1 MTEQKPQPTKKSQA
15 SPSLWQMLGQV
26 VATLRS
32 SPGEPPPPAERVEPS
47 NAETDA
53 EQAITVQD
61 ESDPAYLR
69 QQIASL
75 KARMAAQKFE
85 QEALKRKLDL
95 KERFLEQTIKERTR
109 ELTEANAL
117 LNQQISLRKTIS
129 DALVK
134 SQTRL
139 TQAIDASRLGLIDW
153 DVKNGQFY
161 QSAFHELYGEREQT
175 SATVIRTLKDIVHPA
190 DYPDLRDALNAV
202 LKGERLEYQVQYRVR
217 DGQNW
222 FWIEESG
229 KVIDQGAAGQA
240 ERILGTRRNIQSE
253 VLRDEQV
260 RLAKSVFDHT
270 SEGIFV
276 LNEEGRFLSVNAA
289 FARMTGRNAADVVGQ
304 TIHDLSETP
313 QKHEVFNQ
321 IYSELKSKGHWHG
334 EILEKRYQGD
344 YYPQWVQIN
353 AIFDERGRIQHF
365 AGLTSDLSD
374 RKAADEKLAYLLNY
388 DELTHLA
395 NRSQFRDQMHR
406 ALMHYKDQNR
416 PFALIMI
423 DIDRFKR
430 FNDSFGHEASDSLL
444 IQVSERLSDFS
455 GQTDLIARVGGNEFA
470 CLVSGHG
477 ERFAE
482 HIAQSLFHTLT
493 QKHYLVQNHE
503 VVLGFSIGVAQ
514 CPYDANDIETLQ
526 RYGALAV
533 QKAKYQGGNVVQLFD
548 DSLKT
553 FSRQRL
559 QLEQAL
565 RRALSEGGLQVYYQ
579 PKLDLRSGRIT
590 SFEALI
596 RWDHPDRGPISPEE
610 FVQIAEETALIYELG
625 AYVLRTA
632 CMQIQK
638 WEQKGFGR
646 LSVAVNLSPRQLR
659 DDNLLTL
666 VRNTLEE
673 AGISASQLEL
683 ELTESTLMEDGEG
696 VVSVLN
702 ALRRM
707 GLKIAVD
714 DFGTGYSSLS
724 YLKKLPVDTLK
735 IDRSFVDGVEESPE
749 QKAIVKAIIV
759 LASSLNMQ
767 VVAEGV
773 ENTRQQN
780 LLKGFG
786 CNLVQGYLVSR
797 PVDAAAIE
805 TLLRAQ
811 DKETVSG

>member
-1 MTEQKPQPTKKSQA
+1 MPQRREPTA
-15 SPSLWQMLGQV
+15 SDV
-26 VATLRS
+26 
-32 SPGEPPPPAERVEPS
+32 
-47 NAETDA
+47 DA
-53 EQAITVQD
+53 EAVITVD
-61 ESDPAYLR
+61 EASDPHALR
-69 QQIASL
+69 KEIASL
-75 KARMAAQKFE
+75 KARIAAQRFE
-85 QEALKRKLDL
+85 QDALQRKLDL
-95 KERFLEQTIKERTR
+95 KEQFLEQTIKERTR

-161 QSAFHELYGEREQT
+161 QSAFHDLYGEREQT
-175 SATVIRTLKDIVHPA
+175 SAMVIRTLKDIVHQD
-190 DYPDLRDALNAV
+190 DYPDLRDSLNAL
-202 LKGERLEYQVQYRVR
+202 LKGERHEYQVQYRVR
-217 DGQNW
+217 DGANW
-222 FWIEESG
+222 FWIEECG
-229 KVIDQGAAGQA
+229 KVIDQGPTGLA

-289 FARMTGRNAADVVGQ
+289 FAQMNGRNASDLVGQ
-304 TIHDLSETP
+304 TIHELSETP
-313 QKHEVFNQ
+313 QKHEVFGQ
-321 IYSELKSKGHWHG
+321 IYSELKTKGHWHG
-334 EILEKRYQGD
+334 EILEKRHQGD

-406 ALMHYKDQNR
+406 ALMQYKDQNR
-416 PFALIMI
+416 AFALIMI

-444 IQVSERLSDFS
+444 TQVSERLSGFS

-470 CLVSGHG
+470 CLVSGQG

-482 HIAQSLFHTLT
+482 HIAQALFHTLT

-514 CPYDANDIETLQ
+514 CPQDANDIETLQ

-553 FSRQRL
+553 FSRERL

-632 CMQIQK
+632 CLQIQT

-659 DDNLLTL
+659 DENLLTL
-666 VRNTLEE
+666 VRSTLEE

-683 ELTESTLMEDGEG
+683 ELTESTLMEDSEG

-735 IDRSFVDGVEESPE
+735 IDRSFVDGVEDSPE

-773 ENTRQQN
+773 ENPRQMS
-780 LLKGFG
+780 LLKSLG

-805 TLLRAQ
+805 ALLRAQ
-811 DKETVSG
+811 NKETVNN